1 MSEFDLIVVG
11 GGTGGNYSAVL
22 AANMGKKVALIEKD
36 KLAGTCVNYGCTPT
50 KSIFYSSSL
59 YAQFKNSKQFG
70 IEFDNLRV
78 DFGKVMARTRKIV
91 TEARTRNEKRV
102 EEHENMTLFTDSGK
116 FVNENEV
123 EVGGESIT
131 GDTIFIATGAS
142 PFVLP
147 IEGLDKVDYL
157 TYKSILE
164 LDELPKSLIIIGGGF
179 IGLEYAASL
188 NLLGSKVTILQRG
201 NRVIKNSDG
210 EISASLAEY
219 LIEDGIDIRFGTEAA
234 KVEQEGDEVVITTK
248 DGKTIKGEKLLM
260 AVGLKPNTAEL
271 NLEACGVKVN
281 QRGFIEV
288 DDFLRTS
295 NKNIYSFGDVLGK
308 KMFTHAALRQ
318 VEIVV
323 KNAFSDANV
332 KFDETNLPYAVFTEP
347 EIGSVGLT
355 EEGAQEKGIK
365 FEIKKAYYADTSRGI
380 IGGEKRGFVK
390 LIHNDKDIL
399 GCHIIGSRAP
409 ILVHE
414 ITALMNCQNSY
425 QVLKEVIHTH
435 PTLPEIFD
443 DLAE

>member
-1 MSEFDLIVVG
+1 LRRG
-11 GGTGGNYSAVL
+11 
-22 AANMGKKVALIEKD
+22 D
-36 KLAGTCVNYGCTPT
+36 K
-50 KSIFYSSSL
+50 I
-59 YAQFKNSKQFG
+59 
-70 IEFDNLRV
+70 
-78 DFGKVMARTRKIV
+78 
-91 TEARTRNEKRV
+91 
-102 EEHENMTLFTDSGK
+102 
-116 FVNENEV
+116 
-123 EVGGESIT
+123 
-131 GDTIFIATGAS
+131 
-142 PFVLP
+142 
-147 IEGLDKVDYL
+147 
-157 TYKSILE
+157 
-164 LDELPKSLIIIGGGF
+164 
-179 IGLEYAASL
+179 
-188 NLLGSKVTILQRG
+188 
-201 NRVIKNSDG
+201 IKNSDG

-234 KVEQEGDEVVITTK
+234 KVEQEGEEVVITTK

-260 AVGLKPNTAEL
+260 ALGLKPNTPEL

-288 DDFLRTS
+288 DKFLKTS
-295 NKNIYSFGDVLGK
+295 NENIYAFGDVLGK

-355 EEGAQEKGIK
+355 EEEVREGGIK

-414 ITALMNCQNSY
+414 VAALMNCPNSY
-425 QVLKEVIHTH
+425 QVFEEVIHTH

-443 DLAE
+443 DLKS

>member
-1 MSEFDLIVVG
+1 VVG

-22 AANMGKKVALIEKD
+22 AANLGKKVALIERD

-59 YAQFKNSKQFG
+59 YAQFKNSEQFG

-102 EEHENMTLFTDSGK
+102 EEHENMTLFTGSGK

-123 EVGGESIT
+123 EVGGESVT

-142 PFVLP
+142 PFILP

-157 TYKSILE
+157 TYKTILE
-164 LDELPKSLIIIGGGF
+164 LNELPKSIIIIGGGF

-201 NRVIKNSDG
+201 NKIIKNSDG

-260 AVGLKPNTAEL
+260 AVGLKPNTPEL

-332 KFDETNLPYAVFTEP
+332 KFDETIMPYAVFTEP

-355 EEGAQEKGIK
+355 EEEAQEKGIK
-365 FEIKKAYYADTSRGI
+365 FEIKKAYYSDTSRGI

-425 QVLKEVIHTH
+425 WVLKEVIHTH

-443 DLAE
+443 DLAG